1 MITLESPEFYA
12 RYRLM
17 NVVTNQIYNDKFALH
32 VLSLGQIKRATTDDC
47 KWELDRW
54 AALFK
59 AKTWEELKMIASND
73 KTLSSA
79 AKSLYYRN
87 ADDLVRE
94 RCQAREDAIRHEE
107 RMQRQLEDARI
118 AKESM
123 QHQLEDARIAKES
136 MQHELEDAQ
145 SSLAAK
151 DAEIQRLLK
160 EIEQLKS

>member
-32 VLSLGQIKRATTDDC
+32 VLSLGQIKRATADDC

-118 AKESM
+118 AKE
-123 QHQLEDARIAKES
+123 DAIRHKER